1 MYVYS
6 VNPLNVNV
14 YIDVYIYKYI
24 NNNIGFSLH
33 HSTRNYFF
41 WELCIDVER
50 HLMSEEMC
58 YYMHQWNLSS
68 FVLPFHWDWIRNA
81 CFIHAF
87 QKCKLLTAITFP
99 KGFLNQNCFYGFYIW
114 KQALKKAFDVR
125 RFCKKGVASTYI
137 YFNKLLWQ

>member
-1 MYVYS
+1 M
-6 VNPLNVNV
+6 
-14 YIDVYIYKYI
+14 YIYKYI
-24 NNNIGFSLH
+24 NNNIDFSLH
-33 HSTRNYFF
+33 HSTPNYFF

-68 FVLPFHWDWIRNA
+68 FVLPFLWDWIRNA
-81 CFIHAF
+81 GFIHAF

-114 KQALKKAFDVR
+114 KQALKKAFDVQLGNEYTIFQMMR